1 MDITPE
7 FISDL
12 RYENCDAELIKRL
25 LHIVDNEPNDLLRV
39 CARVWLA
46 DNAVKILKGIYDG
59 NETNQNVSER
69 RAVY

>member
-12 RYENCDAELIKRL
+12 RYENCDVELIKKL
-25 LHIVDNEPNDLLRV
+25 LFIVENEPNDLLRV
-39 CARVWLA
+39 CARVWLS
-46 DNAVKILKGIYDG
+46 DNAVKILKDLYNGDQG
-59 NETNQNVSER
+59 NQSSSER